1 MKALVTGASGGIGRD
16 MARMLSAMGYDL
28 IAVARSRDKLE
39 ALKQELNTEV
49 QVLPLDLSRERACFD
64 LYNQVKD
71 QNIDVL
77 INNAGYGMYGRFYD
91 TDLEQELN
99 MLRLNIQAVH
109 ILTKLFLRDFKK
121 IGTRVLSY
129 RSYCDSL
136 KLFRLVRKIERILP
150 IQ

>member
-1 MKALVTGASGGIGRD
+1 MKALVTGASGGIGQD

-77 INNAGYGMYGRFYD
+77 I
-91 TDLEQELN
+91 
-99 MLRLNIQAVH
+99 
-109 ILTKLFLRDFKK
+109 
-121 IGTRVLSY
+121 TRVMECTAGFTIRIWC
-129 RSYCDSL
+129 RSLTC
-136 KLFRLVRKIERILP
+136 FG
-150 IQ
+150 

>member
-49 QVLPLDLSRERACFD
+49 QVLPLDLSREQACFD

-109 ILTKLFLRDFKK
+109 ILTKLFLQGF
-121 IGTRVLSY
+121 
-129 RSYCDSL
+129 
-136 KLFRLVRKIERILP
+136 
-150 IQ
+150 